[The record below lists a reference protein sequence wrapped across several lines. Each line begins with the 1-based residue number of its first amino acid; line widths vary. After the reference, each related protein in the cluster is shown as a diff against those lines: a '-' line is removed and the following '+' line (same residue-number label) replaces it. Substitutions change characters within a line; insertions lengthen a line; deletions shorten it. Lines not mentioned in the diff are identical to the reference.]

1 MGVGKRSA
9 RLAVFFDATLAN
21 SSRKKFPVSLVFA
34 QEPVLDGEWTET
46 MEMEINE
53 RRVGKYTGKV
63 VEIGK
68 IEESQMGLE
77 WPGRR
82 ILVVAVARRNL
93 PSGASNLVRVQGA
106 KFL

>member
-21 SSRKKFPVSLVFA
+21 SSREKFPVSLVFA

-53 RRVGKYTGKV
+53 RV
-63 VEIGK
+63 
-68 IEESQMGLE
+68 
-77 WPGRR
+77 
-82 ILVVAVARRNL
+82 
-93 PSGASNLVRVQGA
+93 
-106 KFL
+106 

>member
-77 WPGRR
+77 WPGE
-82 ILVVAVARRNL
+82 ADSGSGCSASQT